1 MSDIERNKQV
11 VREFYELAFNE
22 KRPADAAERFLGPE
36 YIQHNP
42 QAGDGVAA
50 FVAFAGG
57 FVAQVPDLRLDIR
70 RVVAEGDIVVT
81 HSLLKTSEDDAGSV
95 VADFWRLEDGRIVE
109 HWDVAQPFPETSVN
123 DHPMF

>member
-1 MSDIERNKQV
+1 MADLESNKQT
-11 VREFYELAFNE
+11 VRAFYNLAFND
-22 KRPADAAERFLGPE
+22 KQPAEAVAQYVGPV

-42 QAGDGVAA
+42 QAGDGVDA

-57 FVAQVPDLRLDIR
+57 FVAQVPDLHLDIR

-95 VADFWRLEDGRIVE
+95 VPDFWRLEDGRIVE